1 MINKQEDKISNAVI
15 RRLPRYLRVLEELN
29 KKGVVRISSGELSD
43 LTGYTAS
50 QIRQDLNHFGG
61 FGQQGYGYN
70 IADLQKAIEGILG
83 IDKQYNMVIV
93 GCGRLG
99 HAVANYIDSY
109 ESHYRICGIFD
120 VKDEL
125 IGKEI
130 AGVKVQHQRELED
143 LLAREKIDIGVITAT
158 KERAQ
163 SISGILVDGGVRGI
177 WNFVPADIAVPDT
190 VIVENIYIA
199 DSLHVLTYN
208 MNHQNR

>member
-83 IDKQYNMVIV
+83 TDKQYNMVIV